1 MPTLKRS
8 GGKGF
13 FPSPTALTHHPQ
25 PHRLTMTADSTE
37 QGAALGTAFDSLKAT
52 GVELKNLVAARVGGE
67 VMDLSRQIDPG
78 AEVEPIYA
86 SSDDGTEVLRHS
98 SAHLMAQA
106 VQRLF
111 PGTQVTIGPV
121 IEDGFFYDF
130 KRDAPFTP
138 EDLAK
143 IEKEMK
149 SIVKKNFKVE
159 RETMPRDAAIEM
171 FQSMGEE
178 YKVEIIRDLPAD
190 EPLSLYRQGEF
201 VDLCRGPHV
210 PTTGR
215 LKAVKLT
222 GVAGAYWRGNENNE
236 MLQRIYGTA
245 FADKQELTD
254 HLARLEEAKKRDHR
268 RLGQELD
275 LFTFDPVA
283 PGSPFFHP
291 KGAFV
296 YNKLVNYVRG
306 LYEKYGYEE
315 VITPQVM
322 DVELWHKSG
331 HYENYKENMY
341 FSNLEDREFAVK
353 PMNCPSHC
361 VIYSSRKRSYRELPI
376 RYADFGRLHRAERSG
391 TLHGLTRVRSFSQDD
406 AHIFCTPEQIGEEIA
421 ALLRMI
427 EEVYSDFGFDERKVF
442 LSTRPEKSI
451 GSDEMWEKA
460 EGALTAALNGADMA
474 FEINAGDGAFY
485 GPKIDFVLYD
495 ALKRGW
501 QLATIQL
508 DFGALPERF
517 DLKYVRSDGVEDR
530 PVMIHRAILGAIERF
545 MGILIEHCG
554 GAFPTWLAPEQV
566 RILTLTDRH
575 EEYGVKVR
583 ETLRAAGI
591 RAELDNRN
599 EKLGYKIRE
608 AQVQKVP
615 FAVIVGDDEMRDE
628 KVSPRRHGSQGGDA
642 MPLQAFVEL
651 VQSEATPHAASS
663 GSTP

>member
-1 MPTLKRS
+1 MSAGITQRKEE
-8 GGKGF
+8 G
-13 FPSPTALTHHPQ
+13 
-25 PHRLTMTADSTE
+25 
-37 QGAALGTAFDSLKAT
+37 GAARRAIDLLKEA
-52 GVELKNLVAARVGGE
+52 GADLKGAVAAKVDDRV
-67 VMDLSRQIDPG
+67 VDLSREIAAG
-78 AEVEPIYA
+78 AAVEPVYA
-86 SSDDGTEVLRHS
+86 ATPEGLDVIRHS

-106 VQRLF
+106 VQRVF

-121 IEDGFFYDF
+121 IEHGFFYDF
-130 KRDAPFTP
+130 ARPEGTFTP
-138 EDLAK
+138 EDLEK
-143 IEKEMK
+143 IQKEMK
-149 SIVKKNFKVE
+149 KIVKENLKV
-159 RETMPRDAAIEM
+159 TRDVLSFDEAIEL
-171 FQSMGEE
+171 FSSMGEE
-178 YKVEIIRDLPAD
+178 YKVQIIRELPAD
-190 EPLSLYRQGEF
+190 EPISVYRQGEF

-210 PTTGR
+210 PSTGHI
-215 LKAVKLT
+215 KAVQLT
-222 GVAGAYWRGNENNE
+222 HVAGAYWRGDEHNA

-245 FADKQELTD
+245 FADRESLEA

-296 YNKLVNYVRG
+296 YNRLVAYVRS
-306 LYEKYGYEE
+306 LYDKYGYDE

-331 HYENYKENMY
+331 HYENYKENMF
-341 FSNLEDREFAVK
+341 FSSLEEREFAVK

-361 VIYSSRKRSYRELPI
+361 VIYNSRKRSYRDLPI

-406 AHIFCTPEQIGEEIA
+406 AHIFCTPEQIGEEIGS
-421 ALLRMI
+421 LLEMI
-427 EEVYSDFGFDERKVF
+427 EEVYGDFGFDERKVY

-460 EGALTAALNGADMA
+460 EGALAAALRGAGME

-485 GPKIDFVLYD
+485 GPKIDFVFFD
-495 ALKRGW
+495 ALQRGW

-530 PVMIHRAILGAIERF
+530 PVMIHRAVLGAIERF

-554 GAFPTWLAPEQV
+554 GAFPLWLAPEQV
-566 RILTLTDRH
+566 RVLSLTERH
-575 EEYGVKVR
+575 EQYGAVVR
-583 ETLRAAGI
+583 DRLRAAGI
-591 RAELDNRN
+591 RAELDDRN

-608 AQVQKVP
+608 AQVQKIP
-615 FAVIVGDDEMRDE
+615 YAVIVGDEEME
-628 KVSPRRHGSQGGDA
+628 KQTVSPRRHGQQGGEA
-642 MPLQAFVEL
+642 MALADFVDK
-651 VQSEATPHAASS
+651 VKAEAQTRAA
-663 GSTP
+663 

>member
-1 MPTLKRS
+1 MDTETTYAGQTD
-8 GGKGF
+8 GGAELR
-13 FPSPTALTHHPQ
+13 AL
-25 PHRLTMTADSTE
+25 DV
-37 QGAALGTAFDSLKAT
+37 LKAA
-52 GVELKNLVAARVGGE
+52 GANLKDAVAAKVDG
-67 VMDLSRQIDPG
+67 VVVDLSRTVANG
-78 AEVEPIYA
+78 ASVEPVAAA
-86 SSDDGTEVLRHS
+86 SPAGLDVLRHS
-98 SAHLMAQA
+98 AAHLMAQA
-106 VQRLF
+106 VQRIF

-121 IEDGFFYDF
+121 IENGFFYDF
-130 KRDAPFTP
+130 KRDMPFTP
-138 EDLAK
+138 EDLEK
-143 IEKEMK
+143 IQGEMNK
-149 SIVKKNFKVE
+149 IVKENLPVRRELVSREAAVE
-159 RETMPRDAAIEM
+159 LFAG
-171 FQSMGEE
+171 MGEE

-190 EPLSLYRQGEF
+190 QPLSLYRQGEF

-210 PTTGR
+210 PSTGR
-215 LKAVKLT
+215 LKAVRVT
-222 GVAGAYWRGNENNE
+222 HVAGAYWRGDEKNE

-245 FADKQELTD
+245 FADREALEA

-296 YNKLVNYVRG
+296 YNRLVAYMRDLYV
-306 LYEKYGYEE
+306 KYGYDE

-331 HYENYKENMY
+331 HYENYKDNMY
-341 FSNLEDREFAVK
+341 FSQLEEREFAVK

-361 VIYSSRKRSYRELPI
+361 VIYNTRKRSYRELPI

-406 AHIFCTPEQIGEEIA
+406 AHIFCTPEQIGDEIGS
-421 ALLRMI
+421 LLTMI
-427 EEVYSDFGFDERKVF
+427 EEVYADFGFDERRVY

-451 GSDEMWEKA
+451 GSDEMWRKA
-460 EGALTAALNGADMA
+460 EDALAAALHAAGME

-485 GPKIDFVLYD
+485 GPKIDFVFFD
-495 ALKRGW
+495 ALNRGW
-501 QLATIQL
+501 QLATVQL

-554 GAFPTWLAPEQV
+554 GAFPLWLAPEQV
-566 RILTLTDRH
+566 RVLTLTGRQEAYGAVVRDR
-575 EEYGVKVR
+575 
-583 ETLRAAGI
+583 LRAAGI
-591 RAELDNRN
+591 RAELDDRG

-608 AQVQKVP
+608 AQIEKIP
-615 FAVIVGDDEMRDE
+615 YAVVVGDAEMENDT
-628 KVSPRRHGSQGGDA
+628 VAPRRHGGGGGVA
-642 MPLQAFVEL
+642 MPLQAFIDQVRAE
-651 VQSEATPHAASS
+651 
-663 GSTP
+663 STPRAA

>member
-1 MPTLKRS
+1 MEAETTYPAETS
-8 GGKGF
+8 GA
-13 FPSPTALTHHPQ
+13 PVPRAI
-25 PHRLTMTADSTE
+25 DV
-37 QGAALGTAFDSLKAT
+37 LKAS
-52 GVELKNLVAARVGGE
+52 GADLRDVVAARVGG
-67 VMDLSRQIDPG
+67 VVVDLSREVD
-78 AEVEPIYA
+78 ATAVVEPVLAA
-86 SSDDGTEVLRHS
+86 SPAGLDVIRHS
-98 SAHLMAQA
+98 AAHLMAQA

-121 IEDGFFYDF
+121 IENGFFYDF
-130 KRDAPFTP
+130 KRATPFTP
-138 EDLAK
+138 EDLER
-143 IEKEMK
+143 IQQEMK
-149 SIVKKNFKVE
+149 KIGKENLPVR
-159 RETMPRDAAIEM
+159 REVVSRDAAVALFE
-171 FQSMGEE
+171 SMGEH
-178 YKVEIIRDLPAD
+178 YKVEIIRSLPGD
-190 EPLSLYRQGEF
+190 DPLSLYRQGEF

-215 LKAVKLT
+215 LKAVQLT
-222 GVAGAYWRGNENNE
+222 HVAGAYWRGDEKNE

-245 FADKQELTD
+245 FADREALQA
-254 HLARLEEAKKRDHR
+254 HLARIEEAKKRDHR

-296 YNKLVNYVRG
+296 YNQLVDYVRR
-306 LYEKYGYEE
+306 LYVKYGYDE

-341 FSNLEDREFAVK
+341 FSHLEEREFAVK

-361 VIYSSRKRSYRELPI
+361 VIYNTRKRSYRELPI

-406 AHIFCTPEQIGEEIA
+406 AHIFCTPQQIGDEIGS
-421 ALLRMI
+421 LLKMI
-427 EEVYSDFGFDERKVF
+427 EEVYADFGFDNRKVS

-460 EGALTAALNGADMA
+460 EEALAAALSAAGME

-485 GPKIDFVLYD
+485 GPTIYFVLFD
-495 ALKRGW
+495 ALQRGW
-501 QLATIQL
+501 QLATVQL

-517 DLKYVRSDGVEDR
+517 DLKYVRSDGVEAR

-566 RILTLTDRH
+566 RVLTLTERH
-575 EEYGVKVR
+575 EAYGAQVR
-583 ETLRAAGI
+583 DRLRSAGL
-591 RAELDNRN
+591 RAELDDRN

-608 AQVQKVP
+608 AQIQKIP
-615 FAVIVGDDEMRDE
+615 YAVVVGDDEMANQT
-628 KVSPRRHGSQGGDA
+628 VAPRRHGGGGGDEVVA
-642 MPLQAFVEL
+642 LDKFIEQVLAE
-651 VQSEATPHAASS
+651 
-663 GSTP
+663 STPRAT

>member
-1 MPTLKRS
+1 MAAET
-8 GGKGF
+8 
-13 FPSPTALTHHPQ
+13 TYEI
-25 PHRLTMTADSTE
+25 DSANTPVLR
-37 QGAALGTAFDSLKAT
+37 AVDILKAA
-52 GVELKNLVAARVGGE
+52 GANLKEAVAAKVDG
-67 VMDLSRQIDPG
+67 VVVDLSREVSDE
-78 AEVEPIYA
+78 AVVEPVEA
-86 SSDDGTEVLRHS
+86 SSPAGLAVIRHS
-98 SAHLMAQA
+98 AAHLMAQA

-121 IEDGFFYDF
+121 IENGFFYDF
-130 KRDAPFTP
+130 KRDTPFTP
-138 EDLAK
+138 EDLER
-143 IEKEMK
+143 IQQEMK
-149 SIVKKNFKVE
+149 KIVKENLPVR
-159 RETMPRDAAIEM
+159 REMLSRQAAIDL
-171 FQSMGEE
+171 FTSMGES

-215 LKAVKLT
+215 LKAVQLT
-222 GVAGAYWRGNENNE
+222 HVAGAYWRGNENNE

-245 FADKQELTD
+245 FADREALEA

-268 RLGQELD
+268 RLGQDLD

-296 YNKLVNYVRG
+296 YNKLVDYVRN
-306 LYEKYGYEE
+306 LYLKYGYDE

-341 FSNLEDREFAVK
+341 FSHLEEREFAVK

-361 VIYSSRKRSYRELPI
+361 IIYNTRKRSYRELPI

-406 AHIFCTPEQIGEEIA
+406 AHIFCTPEQIGDEMTS
-421 ALLRMI
+421 LLKMV
-427 EEVYSDFGFDERKVF
+427 EEVYTDFGFDQRRVY

-451 GSDEMWEKA
+451 GSDEMWQQA
-460 EGALTAALNGADMA
+460 EGALETALRGAAMD

-485 GPKIDFVLYD
+485 GPKIDFVFFD
-495 ALKRGW
+495 ALQRGW

-517 DLKYVRSDGVEDR
+517 DLKYVRSDGSDAR

-566 RILTLTDRH
+566 RILTVTQRH
-575 EEYGVKVR
+575 DEYAARVCER
-583 ETLRAAGI
+583 LRAAGI
-591 RAELDNRN
+591 RAELDDRY

-608 AQVQKVP
+608 AQVEKIP
-615 FAVIVGDDEMRDE
+615 FAVVVGDDEME
-628 KVSPRRHGSQGGDA
+628 KETVAPRRHGRGGGEA
-642 MPLQAFVEL
+642 MSLQAFIDQVRA
-651 VQSEATPHAASS
+651 EATPHAI
-663 GSTP
+663 

>member
-1 MPTLKRS
+1 MRSENIDRAEETTPARRALDVLKEAGVDLKR
-8 GGKGF
+8 
-13 FPSPTALTHHPQ
+13 A
-25 PHRLTMTADSTE
+25 
-37 QGAALGTAFDSLKAT
+37 
-52 GVELKNLVAARVGGE
+52 VAAKVGGE
-67 VMDLSRQIDPG
+67 VVDLGRPVDAG
-78 AEVEPIYA
+78 DDVEVVLADSE
-86 SSDDGTEVLRHS
+86 DGLDVLRHS

-121 IEDGFFYDF
+121 IDSGFFYDF

-138 EDLAK
+138 EDLEK

-149 SIVKKNFKVE
+149 AIVKKNFPVQREEME
-159 RETMPRDAAIEM
+159 RDEAIEL
-171 FQSMGEE
+171 FASMGED
-178 YKVEIIRDLPAD
+178 YKVEIIRDLPNQRV
-190 EPLSLYRQGEF
+190 SLYRQGEF

-210 PTTGR
+210 PSTGR
-215 LKAVKLT
+215 LRAVKLT
-222 GVAGAYWRGNENNE
+222 GVAGAYWRGDENNE

-245 FADKQELTD
+245 FADKKELEL
-254 HLARLEEAKKRDHR
+254 HLERIEEAKKRDHR

-296 YNKLVNYVRG
+296 YNRLVGYVRG
-306 LYEKYGYEE
+306 LYDKYGYDE

-322 DVELWHKSG
+322 DVDLWHKSG

-341 FSNLEDREFAVK
+341 FSNLEEREFAVK

-361 VIYSSRKRSYRELPI
+361 VIYASRKRSYRELPV

-406 AHIFCTPEQIGEEIA
+406 GHIFCTPEQIGDEIA
-421 ALLRMI
+421 SLLRMV
-427 EEVYSDFGFDERKVF
+427 EEVYTDFGFDQRKVY

-460 EGALTAALNGADMA
+460 EGALADALRGAGMD

-485 GPKIDFVLYD
+485 GPKIDFVFFD
-495 ALKRGW
+495 ALGRGW

-517 DLKYVRSDGVEDR
+517 DLKYVRADGVEDR

-566 RILTLTDRH
+566 RVLTLTDKH
-575 EEYGVKVR
+575 AAYGAEVR
-583 ETLRAAGI
+583 DRLRAAGV
-591 RAELDNRN
+591 RAELDDRN

-608 AQVQKVP
+608 AQVAKIP
-615 FAVIVGDDEMRDE
+615 FAVVVGDEEME
-628 KVSPRRHGSQGGDA
+628 KGMVAPRRYGSRGGAAIALDD
-642 MPLQAFVEL
+642 FVEQATAEAHPRA
-651 VQSEATPHAASS
+651 VQTN
-663 GSTP
+663 